1 MRPLQEA
8 ALAAPGDVSQRLR
21 LSYRHAVVDPG
32 RIEPIPSLAELP
44 VAVRADL
51 AEAFDEVGI
60 PKGARIARQGD
71 YAYELFAI
79 LQGIARIEQD
89 GAVEAKLGEGELLG
103 EIGLLLTGRRTATIV
118 AETPMRL
125 LTLFEQSFR
134 QLSRKHPEFSEVV
147 HGLSQGRVTS
157 TTTP

>member
-1 MRPLQEA
+1 
-8 ALAAPGDVSQRLR
+8 
-21 LSYRHAVVDPG
+21 VVDRG
-32 RIEPIPSLAELP
+32 RIDLIPRLAELP
-44 VAVRADL
+44 AAVKADL

-79 LQGIARIEQD
+79 LQGIARVEHD
-89 GAVEAKLGEGELLG
+89 GAVVAKLGEGELFG
-103 EIGLLLTGRRTATIV
+103 EIGLLLTGRRTAAIV

-134 QLSRKHPEFSEVV
+134 QLSKDHPEFSAVV
-147 HGLSQGRVTS
+147 HGSSQGRFAS
-157 TTTP
+157 TTTG